1 MVFLFGSDLDRIQ
14 TYNLLSRNQVHYSVM
29 LRGHFEDA
37 NIFLFNA
44 MTKQSEIYLRLLN
57 DELKLV

>member
-1 MVFLFGSDLDRIQ
+1 
-14 TYNLLSRNQVHYSVM
+14 M

-44 MTKQSEIYLRLLN
+44 MTKQSEIYLR
-57 DELKLV
+57 